1 MAGYGGFA
9 EGRVRVELDEGALAR
24 VAFKAREE
32 SLIRYAAHVVF
43 FIQLVCPV
51 GMTGH
56 LRRSIERGLVEGNA
70 DAIWVVANAAYG
82 IYVQRGTGIHA
93 VGGGGR
99 RTPWVYFNKALNR
112 FIWTDGT
119 RPQPFMTTGLDMA
132 AAEGIG

>member
-1 MAGYGGFA
+1 M
-9 EGRVRVELDEGALAR
+9 GRVVLDEAALHR
-24 VAFKAREE
+24 VALEARTEA
-32 SLIRYAAHVVF
+32 LIRYAAHVVF

-56 LRRSIERGLVEGNA
+56 LRRSVERGVMQGDA
-70 DAIWVVANAAYG
+70 RAIWVVATAAYS

-99 RTPWVYFNKALNR
+99 RTPWVYFNQALGR

-119 RPQPFMTTGLDMA
+119 PPQPFMTTGLDLA
-132 AAEGIG
+132 AAESLA